1 MSIRINGVD
10 QQTTIN
16 KASNTPH
23 GTYHLAANPN
33 LYEIQRS
40 NNFEFVVMDI
50 NNILRAGMP
59 DEAANRIANAQEILR
74 LSVIS
79 APIPHFQQNAIPVKR
94 GNSTLKFA
102 GVPEFNSGQITVND
116 YIGADTKAILV
127 AWQNLSYNVQTEKVG
142 LVGDYKKDAY
152 LIEYTPD
159 MQIVRQW
166 KLHGCWISNIDEGSY
181 SFEDNA
187 KHQIT
192 VTIEYDRAE
201 IDTTSMQ
208 MYALPD

>member
-1 MSIRINGVD
+1 MIRLNGVD
-10 QQTTIN
+10 EESTIGN
-16 KASNTPH
+16 VSQISH
-23 GTYHLAANPN
+23 GAYVLADNPN

-50 NNILRAGMP
+50 NNIVRAGMP
-59 DEAANRIANAQEILR
+59 DLKANRIANAQEILR
-74 LSVIS
+74 LSVVS
-79 APIPHFQQNAIPVKR
+79 APIPHFSQGVIPVRR

-102 GVPEFNSGQITVND
+102 GVPEFSAGTVTVND
-116 YIGADTKAILV
+116 YIGADTKAILM

-166 KLHGCWISNIDEGSY
+166 KLHGCWISNLSESEYNSDGN
-181 SFEDNA
+181 D

-201 IDTTSMQ
+201 IDTSSVQ
-208 MYALPD
+208 L